1 MAALSADV
9 AVAVASA
16 AGPDGAVDGR
26 FEGPEK
32 ILEVDFVPCVGRP
45 EGLRGIGRAGAC
57 RAGQGLQE
65 VLTDQSQDGMHEEVV
80 YLGYALHRCAAA
92 SPP

>member
-45 EGLRGIGRAGAC
+45 EGLRGIGRAVWDG
-57 RAGQGLQE
+57 
-65 VLTDQSQDGMHEEVV
+65 VLKD
-80 YLGYALHRCAAA
+80 A
-92 SPP
+92 SKCPQRR